1 MEINDHVN
9 MALVIL
15 TTNIGRSIYNTDFE
29 AVTINNKL
37 LYKKSSV
44 EKLRSRLMPRV
55 HKMVKHTLKILQHL
69 LQDF

>member
-44 EKLRSRLMPRV
+44 EKLRSRLIPRV